1 MSIDRRH
8 ERRLRPLALAGRA
21 SWRAILPLPLP
32 LPLILFL
39 VAAGGAPA
47 RAQTTATLSV
57 ASEYSLRGL
66 SLSRGRPAPQ
76 LRIDHD
82 TEDGW
87 YWGAFGSRAVLR
99 ARHATPVAIAYGGR
113 AHRLASGLDVDAGI
127 SRTVFVRDARY
138 SYTEVY
144 AGISSDRAGARL
156 SLSPDY
162 YYGAGRTAYV
172 ELNGT
177 LPLGARLRL
186 SAHAGLLH
194 RFRPDGGA
202 ARDRLDLRASIGAD
216 IGAGSVEFGLQARQ
230 RDPGLGRR
238 ARALFASASIGF

>member
-8 ERRLRPLALAGRA
+8 ERGLRPLALAGDA
-21 SWRAILPLPLP
+21 PWRAILVLAL
-32 LPLILFL
+32 LLLL
-39 VAAGGAPA
+39 LAAGCAPA
-47 RAQTTATLSV
+47 QAQTSATLGV

-66 SLSRGRPAPQ
+66 SLSRGRPVPQ

-82 TEDGW
+82 TQDGW

-99 ARHATPVAIAYGGR
+99 ASPATAVAIVYGGR
-113 AHRLASGLDVDAGI
+113 AHRLAAGLDVDAGL

-144 AGISSDRAGARL
+144 AGVSSERAGARL
-156 SLSPDY
+156 SLAPA
-162 YYGAGRTAYV
+162 YYGAGRSAYV

-194 RFRPDGGA
+194 RFRYEGRA
-202 ARDRLDLRASIGAD
+202 ARGRLDLRMSIRAD
-216 IGAGSVEFGLQARQ
+216 IGDGSVEFGLQARQ
-230 RDPGLGRR
+230 RDPGLGAPR

>member
-8 ERRLRPLALAGRA
+8 DRRLRPLALAGRA
-21 SWRAILPLPLP
+21 PWHAILALAL
-32 LPLILFL
+32 LLLL
-39 VAAGGAPA
+39 LAAGGAA
-47 RAQTTATLSV
+47 AQAQTSATLSI

-66 SLSRGRPAPQ
+66 SLSRGRPVPQ

-82 TEDGW
+82 TQDGW

-99 ARHATPVAIAYGGR
+99 ARYATAVAIAYGGR
-113 AHRLASGLDVDAGI
+113 AHRLASGLDVDVGL

-144 AGISSDRAGARL
+144 AGISSDRAAARL
-156 SLSPDY
+156 SLAPDY

-194 RFRPDGGA
+194 RFRHDGRGP
-202 ARDRLDLRASIGAD
+202 RDRLDLRASIGAD
-216 IGAGSVEFGLQARQ
+216 IGEGSVEFGLQARQ
-230 RDPGLGRR
+230 SAPGLRTPR

>member
-8 ERRLRPLALAGRA
+8 DRQRCPLALAGGAARRA
-21 SWRAILPLPLP
+21 VLALPLPL
-32 LPLILFL
+32 LLFL

-47 RAQTTATLSV
+47 QAQTSATLSI

-66 SLSRGRPAPQ
+66 SLSRGRPVPQ

-99 ARHATPVAIAYGGR
+99 ASPATAVAIAYFGR
-113 AHRLASGLDVDAGI
+113 AHRLASGLNVDAGL

-144 AGISSDRAGARL
+144 AGVSSDRAAARL
-156 SLSPDY
+156 SLAPDY
-162 YYGAGRTAYV
+162 YGGGRSAYV

-194 RFRPDGGA
+194 RFRYEGRA
-202 ARDRLDLRASIGAD
+202 ARGRLDLRASIGAD
-216 IGAGSVEFGLQARQ
+216 IGDGSVEFGLQARQ
-230 RDPGLGRR
+230 RDPGPGAPR
-238 ARALFASASIGF
+238 ARALFASASISF